1 MRIILRLLKNNIKTN
16 ENNIKTIKNDIKTIK
31 NVKIVQ

>member
-31 NVKIVQ
+31 NVKTVQ

>member
-16 ENNIKTIKNDIKTIK
+16 EDNIKTIKNDIKTIK
-31 NVKIVQ
+31 NVQTVQ